1 MSSPLRYSGSFIT
14 KVGSEYECLSKRILD
29 DVVVS
34 DDDDDGSRSKNEDD
48 DDGGVTSYL
57 SVGGVYS

>member
-14 KVGSEYECLSKRILD
+14 KVGSEYECLFKRILD

-34 DDDDDGSRSKNEDD
+34 DDDDDDDDGSRS
-48 DDGGVTSYL
+48 
-57 SVGGVYS
+57 